1 MLSIKDLEKPDPN
14 SLAEYLPW
22 SFLSALGVVEHK
34 DGALQ
39 KTYRFRGPDL
49 ESATRREL
57 MAVSAAFN
65 NAMHRLPEGWA
76 IFIEAQRN
84 HIDEYPKC
92 SWPNEACKVIDEER
106 CKQFSRK
113 ENFFANDYFLTFTF
127 KSLKPIQTKSA
138 NWFVKNADD
147 TTCEDQSLTDFE
159 NTLQEVE
166 GILKGVFSTL
176 EPLDDDETLTYLHS
190 TISSKRH
197 RIQTPDIPMY
207 LDYILADEA
216 IEHGLGLKVGG
227 HYVQIATINAFPS
240 ESFPGILDALNDLN
254 FPFRWTTR
262 FICLG
267 HEGGKKTLENIRRM
281 WFSGRKKLMTVLQE
295 VATQTES
302 SLGESSALNKSDDA
316 DCALQLLDSGHVSF
330 GQFTATVCVWHQDPR
345 RVDEKIQKCTSI
357 INRLGFACHIESL
370 NALDAWLSSIPG
382 NSFANVRK
390 PLVHTLNLAH
400 MAPLSAI
407 WSGEKDNSHLKGS
420 AHFMA
425 KCRGNS
431 PFRFSSNVGDVGH
444 TLIFGPTGA
453 GKSTLLSFMAAQWLR
468 YKNAQVF
475 FFDKGY
481 SSRILTECVGGSF
494 YVVGAN
500 SAEPC
505 FQPLRNIHEESER
518 IWASEWLLEILADQ
532 GCTVDTEV
540 KTEVWQALVNL
551 AHQDEASRTMSVFS
565 SLIQNDS
572 MRDALADFTLSGPY
586 GYLFDAGNEVE
597 DDNAWQSFET
607 AELFEKKTACK
618 AALSYLFHRLARRF
632 DGRPTLLILDE
643 AWLFLENSSFA
654 KKIKQ
659 WLKELRKANVYVIFA
674 TQSLADAMQSP
685 IAMALKESCPTK
697 IFLPNAGAQDESS
710 AEFYR
715 GMGLNDR
722 QIEII
727 AQASPKRE
735 YYLSSPKGNRLFD
748 LALGPVALALCAS
761 SSADDQKIFARIK
774 ADHVHKNYTQAFL
787 KIKLGDSYEMGD

>member
-1 MLSIKDLEKPDPN
+1 
-14 SLAEYLPW
+14 
-22 SFLSALGVVEHK
+22 
-34 DGALQ
+34 
-39 KTYRFRGPDL
+39 
-49 ESATRREL
+49 

-65 NAMHRLPEGWA
+65 NAMRRLPEGWA
-76 IFIEAQRN
+76 VFIEAQRN
-84 HIDEYPKC
+84 HINEYPRS
-92 SWPNEACKVIDEER
+92 SWPNEACQLIDDER
-106 CKQFSRK
+106 QKLFSG
-113 ENFFANDYFLTFTF
+113 EQNFFANDYFLTFVF
-127 KSLKPIQTKSA
+127 KSLKPIQAKSA
-138 NWFVKNADD
+138 NWFVNRADEKE
-147 TTCEDQSLTDFE
+147 CEAQSLTDFQ
-159 NTLQEVE
+159 NILQEIE
-166 GILKGVFSTL
+166 GILKGVFSIL
-176 EPLDDDETLTYLHS
+176 EPLNDDETLTYLHS

-207 LDYILADEA
+207 LDYILTDDA
-216 IEHGLGLKVGG
+216 IEHGLGLKVGA
-227 HYVQIATINAFPS
+227 HYLQIATINAFPS

-254 FPFRWTTR
+254 FPFRWNTR

-316 DCALQLLDSGHVSF
+316 DYALQLLDSGHVSF
-330 GQFTATVCVWHQDPR
+330 GQFTATVCVWDQDPR
-345 RVDEKIQKCTSI
+345 RSEEKIQKCTSI
-357 INRLGFACHIESL
+357 INRLGFSCHIENL
-370 NALDAWLSSIPG
+370 NALDSWLSSIPG
-382 NSFANVRK
+382 NTFANVRK
-390 PLVHTLNLAH
+390 PLIHTLNLAH

-407 WSGEKDNSHLKGS
+407 WSGEKENSHLKGP

-453 GKSTLLSFMAAQWLR
+453 GKSTLLSFMAAQWLKYR
-468 YKNAQVF
+468 NAQVF

-500 SAEPC
+500 STEPC

-518 IWASEWLLEILADQ
+518 IWASEWLLEILSDQ

-551 AHQDEASRTMSVFS
+551 AHQDEESRTMSVFS
-565 SLIQNDS
+565 SLIQNDTI
-572 MRDALADFTLSGPY
+572 RDALSNFTLSGPY
-586 GYLFDAGNEVE
+586 GYLFDAGNENE
-597 DDNAWQSFET
+597 DDNIWQSFET
-607 AELFEKKTACK
+607 AELFEKKSACK

-654 KKIKQ
+654 QKIKQ

-697 IFLPNAGAQDESS
+697 IFLPNASAHDETS

-715 GMGLNDR
+715 GMCLNER

-727 AQASPKRE
+727 SQAAPKRE
-735 YYLSSPKGNRLFD
+735 YYLSSPQGNRLFD
-748 LALGPVALALCAS
+748 LALGPVAMALCAS
-761 SSADDQKIFARIK
+761 SSSYDQKIFARIK
-774 ADHVHKNYTQAFL
+774 ADCLGQNSMREFL
-787 KIKLGDSYEMGD
+787 QIKLGGSDAKDA